1 MQVVNSVASGAQSL
15 LLGMSSSQS
24 WALPLVF
31 LPLLYDGTHTG
42 HLPSSDRKRVVM
54 CQMHVGWSQEI
65 AGKHREEKKKT
76 NLQKDVVGWIRS
88 MRVALILSCL
98 AKSSFSVRKGL
109 FLQSF
114 PCALPWGQQC

>member
-65 AGKHREEKKKT
+65 AGKHREEKK
-76 NLQKDVVGWIRS
+76 N
-88 MRVALILSCL
+88 
-98 AKSSFSVRKGL
+98 KSSERCSGL
-109 FLQSF
+109 D
-114 PCALPWGQQC
+114 